1 MSAGVQ
7 KLKSRIKSAK
17 NIAQITKA
25 MEMVSAAKM
34 RKAQERAL
42 LSKPYAEAISQML
55 GMVGARMRGD
65 VSAHPLLQVQGK
77 PENALVILM
86 TSNKGLAGSFHA
98 GLFRKLS
105 SLEKQLFEKDL
116 GVSYVAY
123 GKKGRDFL
131 RYTKRNIAAVF
142 DNLGDHPTTRELR
155 PMVQF
160 LTNEFTSGRVAEV
173 YLVYAEFVS
182 TLVQKPTAQK
192 LLPFA
197 MQAHSQDL
205 EEKENEILTQ
215 VPIFEPNKEQ
225 LLNMLLPFAVEF
237 LVYKAVVQ
245 NLASEHSARMMAMKN
260 AHDNAKEIGADLLLA
275 YNQIRQATITAQ
287 INEIAGATMA
297 SYS

>member
-42 LSKPYAEAISQML
+42 LSKPYAEAIGQML

-65 VSAHPLLQVQGK
+65 VSAHPLLQVQGEPK
-77 PENALVILM
+77 KALVILM

-105 SLEKQLFEKDL
+105 NLEKQLFEKDL
-116 GVSYVAY
+116 GVEYVAY

-142 DNLGDHPTTRELR
+142 DNLGDTPTTRELR

-182 TLVQKPTAQK
+182 TLLQKPNAQR

-197 MQAHSQDL
+197 MQAHSQGPERD
-205 EEKENEILTQ
+205 ETPTQ

-225 LLNMLLPFAVEF
+225 LLNLLLPFAVEF

-260 AHDNAKEIGADLLLA
+260 AHDNAKEIGADLLSA

>member
-1 MSAGVQ
+1 MSAGAQ
-7 KLKSRIKSAK
+7 KLKSRIKSAR

-55 GMVGARMRGD
+55 EMVGARMRGD
-65 VSAHPLLQVQGK
+65 VSAHPLLQTQEK
-77 PENALVILM
+77 PKNVLVILM
-86 TSNKGLAGSFHA
+86 TSDKGLAGSFHA

-105 SLEKQLFEKDL
+105 SLEKQFFER
-116 GVSYVAY
+116 GITVSYAAY

-131 RYTKRNIAAVF
+131 RYTKRNIVAVF
-142 DNLGDHPTTRELR
+142 ENLGDRPTTRELR

-160 LTNEFTSGRVAEV
+160 LISEFTSGRAAEV

-197 MQAHSQDL
+197 MQL
-205 EEKENEILTQ
+205 EGNENQKQ

-225 LLNMLLPFAVEF
+225 LLNTLLPFAVEF

-260 AHDNAKEIGADLLLA
+260 AHDNAKEIGADLLLS